1 MDRTDRYRCAVY
13 LHDITL
19 PTITICSF
27 CALLPLSDTPG
38 ITQRPG
44 VHATSP
50 PLLPTIRC
58 LLDFLAAR
66 AGVCCGKEVR
76 TPFSI
81 CTYAS
86 LDDALV
92 CVCVRYYV
100 LINPTAS
107 PLQSSAVAREG

>member
-1 MDRTDRYRCAVY
+1 ME
-13 LHDITL
+13 
-19 PTITICSF
+19 
-27 CALLPLSDTPG
+27 
-38 ITQRPG
+38 
-44 VHATSP
+44 
-50 PLLPTIRC
+50 
-58 LLDFLAAR
+58 
-66 AGVCCGKEVR
+66 KEVR

>member
-1 MDRTDRYRCAVY
+1 MGVVDRTD
-13 LHDITL
+13 
-19 PTITICSF
+19 SF

-66 AGVCCGKEVR
+66 AGVCCGKELVR
-76 TPFSI
+76 FSQ
-81 CTYAS
+81 
-86 LDDALV
+86 ALLQEKGEKILV
-92 CVCVRYYV
+92 FSVERG
-100 LINPTAS
+100 NPDLHMGRFT
-107 PLQSSAVAREG
+107 L